1 MRKSIGMDLDFV
13 KDQYLS
19 ELERKN
25 QLRTSLNLPTGVLIV
40 LGSLLGFFAKEFPY
54 DLSTVTMIIFFF
66 LLGTSTILFVIT
78 VCYLIL
84 SFHGRTYFYIETPGE
99 LKSYYDELI
108 HHHRNLSDYYKSLE
122 EYYGVEPREKD
133 YPEPEVLAK
142 QDFQKILLQKYISAT
157 NENTWNNES
166 KSARL
171 HSSNLFLI
179 FTLCITL
186 FCGMSFLY
194 ADLNKPEKIHR
205 IRIDNFPEISSLE
218 EKTMNR
224 ETTPQSPSASPPPS
238 NPPTNPPSSDQPKP
252 PVPPENRMIKEG
264 SIPEKKN

>member
-1 MRKSIGMDLDFV
+1 MDFDFI
-13 KDQYLS
+13 KDQYLF

-54 DLSTVTMIIFFF
+54 NLSTVITIIFFF
-66 LLGTSTILFVIT
+66 FLATSTILF
-78 VCYLIL
+78 LIAVYHL
-84 SFHGRTYFYIETPGE
+84 IRSFYGRTYAFIETPGE
-99 LKSYYDELI
+99 LKTYYDELLQ
-108 HHHRNLSDYYKSLE
+108 HHRNLSDYYKSLE
-122 EYYGVEPREKD
+122 EYYGVEPREKN
-133 YPEPEVLAK
+133 YPEPEELAE
-142 QDFQKILLQKYISAT
+142 QDFQEFLSQKYISAT
-157 NENTWNNES
+157 NENTWNNDS
-166 KSARL
+166 KSERL
-171 HSSNLFLI
+171 HSANLFLI
-179 FTLCITL
+179 FTLCSTL
-186 FCGMSFLY
+186 VCSVPFLY

-205 IRIDNFPEISSLE
+205 IRINNFNEISLLE

-238 NPPTNPPSSDQPKP
+238 NPPTNSPSSDQPKP